1 MCYSATTW
9 IPTTCC
15 SGEECS
21 KYVEEEERFVEYVLA
36 ALLICGSGSFQQVIY
51 APILIIFYKVEQYVN
66 AENILSHSNAMAY
79 YLKNILN
86 NARKTRG
93 MGLWCCMILPLL
105 IHIECARLGNCS
117 DWDGNG
123 YFLLHTMMYAVFWA
137 SMAAYAMQCVQ
148 LWPVAIFCLFTFC
161 SVSVGN
167 MVVVVNLFFM
177 NGIETIPDHFKLVTV
192 PSSLWLGTVVYIV
205 QALSLYNISRWFKRS
220 FTIGELCLVYQLLFY
235 GLFRAAAAITNVT
248 AFENPLM
255 LMPKWTMLWT
265 AVVVLHILL
274 FRSDEIFELVFLI
287 ISNFALISCCTSV
300 QCTVNAVK
308 HLMIRLLQQKYLF
321 LFWSFNVW
329 ASGMFI
335 RKCMKMSIPITTVH
349 RKFFHLPV
357 VMVAVSGLLVDPQL
371 TYCVSALT
379 FAFLV
384 LIEAVR
390 ALSITSVGNRI
401 HQVIK
406 IFGDNQDQ
414 GKLFLT
420 PLYLFV
426 AIFWPIWWSP
436 VTTVDEIQLRHFSGI
451 ISVGVGDAMA
461 ALVGSRFGRHRM
473 SKNSSKSVEGLFANF
488 ISMILLLFVFAV
500 ILDEPLKKDLLL
512 IIRAILGCAVVALF
526 EARTGQMDNLILPPK
541 TAFSISTPMDPS
553 KQAKLSP
560 VPSLLSLRI
569 VETPPAIKLRYRDTS
584 KYLIW
589 PSHPLNVNST
599 AIQRRDFVGSQPA
612 IASSLHK
619 SNTLKISSKPPW
631 LDPTNHH
638 HHHRSFSGRFT
649 SFRHTFSTGR
659 STSPASVPVIEV
671 LPDSKRISIFLE
683 YRGKGSLTAHSPFG
697 NNSILSWLHIFPHSL
712 ACYVGMNACCLSH
725 VRSILLFLVGW
736 FACCLLIALFLSH
749 NTAIDR

>member
-1 MCYSATTW
+1 MFSRNF
-9 IPTTCC
+9 CC
-15 SGEECS
+15 RL
-21 KYVEEEERFVEYVLA
+21 RFVEYILA

-51 APILIIFYKVEQYVN
+51 APILIIFYKMEQYVN

-105 IHIECARLGNCS
+105 IHIECAQLGNCS

-148 LWPVAIFCLFTFC
+148 LWPVAIFCLSTFC

-167 MVVVVNLFFM
+167 IVVVVNLFFM
-177 NGIETIPDHFKLVTV
+177 NGIETIPDHFKLVTA

-287 ISNFALISCCTSV
+287 ILNFSLIAYCTSV
-300 QCTVNAVK
+300 QCTVGAVK

-335 RKCMKMSIPITTVH
+335 RKCMKMNIPITTVH

-379 FAFLV
+379 FAFMV

-436 VTTVDEIQLRHFSGI
+436 VTAVDEIQLRHFSGI

-500 ILDEPLKKDLLL
+500 ILDEPLKKDPLF
-512 IIRAILGCAVVALF
+512 IIRAILGCAGVALF

-612 IASSLHK
+612 IASSLYK

-671 LPDSKRISIFLE
+671 LPDSKRSAFPFFLE

-712 ACYVGMNACCLSH
+712 ACYVGENE
-725 VRSILLFLVGW
+725 
-736 FACCLLIALFLSH
+736 CLLSVSCFDSSFLGWLVCLLPINRIVLITQYGH
-749 NTAIDR
+749 